1 MLYNE
6 NMSQKLTENN
16 FSGAAIGEP
25 VYIGENVSVMSGSVI
40 ESGSVIDN
48 NAVVKGGKVNGY
60 VGIGSVVSERC
71 DINSAVVCR
80 GAVLDSGVKC
90 GEYSVIGEKAHIAS
104 EVVIEKGVGI
114 WSGKT
119 VEKGA
124 RLYENVKRSSDSRLV
139 IDENGECSLWGGEAT
154 AQKAMLLD
162 FVPQAPQKKAE
173 V

>member
-1 MLYNE
+1 M
-6 NMSQKLTENN
+6 
-16 FSGAAIGEP
+16 
-25 VYIGENVSVMSGSVI
+25 
-40 ESGSVIDN
+40 
-48 NAVVKGGKVNGY
+48 
-60 VGIGSVVSERC
+60 VSERC

-104 EVVIEKGVGI
+104 EAVIEKGVGI
-114 WSGKT
+114 WSGKN

-139 IDENGECSLWGGEAT
+139 IDENGECSLWGGETT
-154 AQKAMLLD
+154 AQKAMPFWTLC
-162 FVPQAPQKKAE
+162 PQALQKKAE